1 MKSEEFR
8 MKKRTKRTEEG
19 FSLVEMVVVVG
30 LAFTLMAFAV
40 MNTVGSSQNARAN
53 AAMDAVVSQL
63 RQAREMAIAKRR
75 NVQVDFTAPNKIQLT
90 ILTLPGETVPPV
102 IPPTFLNDNVPGGLT
117 YTLFGAVPDTPMGF
131 GNATAISLQK
141 PGGGGAW
148 TVMFTT
154 SGAFCGT
161 AQAAATLYQA
171 TNNNPVNATLFL
183 GVVGKPNSA
192 RAVTVF
198 GATGRIRSY
207 YWTGV
212 SWQE

>member
-1 MKSEEFR
+1 MS
-8 MKKRTKRTEEG
+8 KRSRTAEQG
-19 FSLVEMVVVVG
+19 FSLLEMLVVVA
-30 LAFTLMAFAV
+30 LAFTIMAFAV
-40 MNTVGSSQNARAN
+40 MNTVGSSSNARAN
-53 AAMDAVVSQL
+53 SAMDAVVSQL

-75 NVQVDFTAPNKIQLT
+75 NVQVQFTAPNQIQLT
-90 ILTLPGETVPPV
+90 VLTLPGEPVPPV
-102 IPPTFLNDNVPGGLT
+102 IAPTLLPGGMS
-117 YTLFGAVPDTPMGF
+117 FAVLVGTDTPMNF
-131 GNATAISLQK
+131 GNSTAISLQT

-171 TNNNPVNATLFL
+171 TNNNPVNASLFL
-183 GVVGKPNSA
+183 GVMGKPTTA

-198 GATGRIRSY
+198 GATGRVRSY
-207 YWTGV
+207 YWNGV

>member
-1 MKSEEFR
+1 MS
-8 MKKRTKRTEEG
+8 KRSRTAEQG
-19 FSLVEMVVVVG
+19 FSLLEMLVVVA
-30 LAFTLMAFAV
+30 LAFTIMAFAV
-40 MNTVGSSQNARAN
+40 MNTVGSSSNARAN
-53 AAMDAVVSQL
+53 SAMDAVVSQL

-75 NVQVDFTAPNKIQLT
+75 NVQVQFTAPNQIQLT
-90 ILTLPGETVPPV
+90 VLTLPGEPVPPV
-102 IPPTFLNDNVPGGLT
+102 IAPTLLPGGLS
-117 YTLFGAVPDTPMGF
+117 FAVLVGTDTPMNF
-131 GNATAISLQK
+131 GNSTAISLQQ

-171 TNNNPVNATLFL
+171 TNNNPVNASLFL
-183 GVVGKPNSA
+183 GVVGKPTTA

-198 GATGRIRSY
+198 GATGRVRSY
-207 YWTGV
+207 YWSGS